1 MATRKKTSK
10 KAAKKATTKKTTG
23 KTASSRAVSRMLGK
37 AAAKFLETGG
47 DVEATEAAVSSVA
60 APAKKRGRVER
71 DLQPGTVLKRQFK
84 GREIEVTVTDAG
96 FVYED
101 VVFRSISAV
110 ARRITGYGISGPVF
124 FALDSFEAS
133 DKDGA

>member
-1 MATRKKTSK
+1 MATRKQTAK

-60 APAKKRGRVER
+60 APAKKRQRVER
-71 DLQPGTVLKRQFK
+71 DLPPGTVLKRQFK

-101 VVFRSISAV
+101 VVFRSISAI

-124 FALDSFEAS
+124 FKLDEPKASEPEAE
-133 DKDGA
+133 